1 MVAERSVRVLL
12 VEDDPDDV
20 VLFRA
25 LLKERKS
32 AWSHDIDHANSVEA
46 ARSML
51 GSVAYDICLCDYEL
65 GSENGLDML
74 RHARDGGYENPFI
87 MLTGHGDEA
96 VAVEAMKVGAADYLV
111 KHGLS
116 AEHLEN
122 SIRHALLLHDEAA
135 RRRAAEV
142 ALRTSEARYRDL
154 VNRLPVI
161 VCELTGDG
169 ETLFVNDA
177 VEAITGYAPGELI
190 GRDWWEMLTD
200 RERSEQIPRVRAA
213 LKAGDI
219 AEFEMDMKG
228 KSGESLTIEWNSAN
242 RYDHEGEL
250 ANVACIG
257 ADVTERVHLREE
269 LRMMAVRD
277 ELTGLTNRR
286 GFLTLA
292 DQQLKLAHREK
303 LPLLL
308 VFIDM
313 DGLKAINDKLGHAV
327 GDRALV
333 DLGDVIRETFRES
346 DVIGRLGGDEF
357 VALVREGSPFR
368 DDGVIERLRA
378 HITAFNESGDRAY
391 LLSASIGVARYDP
404 DEPITVSQ
412 LLNRADTVMYEQK
425 HKRHRRVNVVRA
437 GAVKKDA

>member
-1 MVAERSVRVLL
+1 MAAERSVRVLL

-25 LLKERKS
+25 LLGERKS
-32 AWSHDIDHANSVEA
+32 AWSHDIDHADSVEA

-51 GSVAYDICLCDYEL
+51 GGVAYDICLCDYQL
-65 GSENGLDML
+65 GPENGLDVL

-122 SIRHALLLHDEAA
+122 SIRHALLLHDEAT

-177 VEAITGYAPGELI
+177 VEAITGYAPDELI

-200 RERSEQIPRVRAA
+200 RERSEQILRVRAA
-213 LKAGDI
+213 LQAGDI

-228 KSGESLTIEWNSAN
+228 KGGESLTIEWNSAN
-242 RYDHEGEL
+242 RYSHDGEL

-313 DGLKAINDKLGHAV
+313 DGLKAINDELGHAV

-378 HITAFNESGDRAY
+378 HMTTFNERGDRAY

-404 DEPITVSQ
+404 NEPVSVSQ

-425 HKRHRRVNVVRA
+425 HKRQRRTKVVRA